1 MFIVFNKQKIYS
13 YLIALGTVV
22 ILFIFAIAITNQ
34 PNDIL
39 QTSTNVQDN
48 NIVINQNNI
57 IETNQANIEWRY

>member
-57 IETNQANIEWRY
+57 IETNQANIE